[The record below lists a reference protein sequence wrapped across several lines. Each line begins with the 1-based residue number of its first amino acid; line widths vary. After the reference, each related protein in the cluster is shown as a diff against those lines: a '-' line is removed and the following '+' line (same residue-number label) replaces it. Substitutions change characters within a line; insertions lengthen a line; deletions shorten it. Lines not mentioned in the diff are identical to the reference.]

1 MRHSEQEKGQ
11 YLQDFFERPLL
22 ANEIRIRNEVMQNNP
37 DKAFLPL
44 VYYMDWE
51 HIRALTILNAVLS
64 YEDQWTAGNIVSI
77 PDNFFVLDLQKYSRE
92 WKLYD
97 LKTGRSVLPQEIKLA
112 NGENLSELIKISGTN
127 LDDLFVREWTAKI
140 SVGLWYFSVGVDEI
154 IISNGQVKTIL
165 TTRDNA
171 TWSDDNKMTWVAGRL
186 RFGDIK
192 IEMVE
197 EWLEERIR
205 WKVSSEGEIIFLV
218 PELKD
223 VFPGLDIN
231 EAQIKEIIIA
241 ALKKFIEDKLNQVN
255 NDDFESLFKI
265 SKEEFKQIFGGIS
278 PDKVKLEF
286 FNVEPIDNIV
296 KDKGRGIGDYAVRE
310 IVVDGESIGRMPVY
324 YDFRTAGWEIRK
336 QVILPEK
343 ILNYPPLFSESSV
356 QKVKVVAIQN
366 LSEENV
372 VPYVWILS
380 RYLAIIV
387 SVALGLVVS
396 FRAA

>member
-1 MRHSEQEKGQ
+1 MKC
-11 YLQDFFERPLL
+11 
-22 ANEIRIRNEVMQNNP
+22 EV
-37 DKAFLPL
+37 
-44 VYYMDWE
+44 
-51 HIRALTILNAVLS
+51 
-64 YEDQWTAGNIVSI
+64 
-77 PDNFFVLDLQKYSRE
+77 
-92 WKLYD
+92 
-97 LKTGRSVLPQEIKLA
+97 
-112 NGENLSELIKISGTN
+112 
-127 LDDLFVREWTAKI
+127 

-154 IISNGQVKTIL
+154 VISNGQVKTIL

-186 RFGDIK
+186 RFGDVK

-223 VFPGLDIN
+223 VFPDLDIN

-296 KDKGRGIGDYAVRE
+296 KDKGGGVGDYAVRE
-310 IVVDGESIGRMPVY
+310 IVIDGESIGRMPAY

-336 QVILPEK
+336 QIKLPDK
-343 ILNYPPLFSESSV
+343 ILDYPPLFSESSV